1 MITLQRKIYRLAP
14 WSKYVSLILYLIV
27 SILILIGLFMLIF
40 GTNPSR
46 VFVPFALILVVGIFS
61 VYRDGIPL
69 LFSVYYEVI
78 VFTDNKQLQCR
89 NVFRK
94 VSVNLD
100 QIDTIDLKPNLKKG
114 WATYGYGA
122 IILKDGKSILL
133 FIGKKQNLKLKND
146 IETNL
151 NKS

>member
-1 MITLQRKIYRLAP
+1 MSIL
-14 WSKYVSLILYLIV
+14 SLIALF
-27 SILILIGLFMLIF
+27 ILIFGSSDSRIFGLIGL
-40 GTNPSR
+40 
-46 VFVPFALILVVGIFS
+46 VGILF

-69 LFSVYYEVI
+69 VFSVYYEVI
-78 VFTDNKQLQCR
+78 VFIDNRQLQCR

-100 QIDTIDLKPNLKKG
+100 QIDTIDLNTNLKKG
-114 WATYGYGA
+114 RATYGQGA
-122 IILKDGKSILL
+122 IILKDGKSIVL
-133 FIGKKQNLKLKND
+133 FIGKKQNLELKND